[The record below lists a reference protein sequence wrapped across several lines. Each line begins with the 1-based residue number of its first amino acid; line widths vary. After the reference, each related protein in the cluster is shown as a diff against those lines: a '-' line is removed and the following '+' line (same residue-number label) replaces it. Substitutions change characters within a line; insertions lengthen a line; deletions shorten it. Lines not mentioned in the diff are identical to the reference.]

1 MAYNTIYYSDFD
13 SYDALLN
20 YSIIIAKKD
29 YDGDAY
35 EILLSGV
42 PAVQEWQ
49 EDDAKAPIKG
59 CSLKV
64 GIIAD
69 HNFAGKSNVHLS
81 DFFSNEDDT
90 FRVELRRKDT
100 DEILFTGYLVQ
111 DDCSEIQ
118 IDSAHEINLSFT
130 DNLGLLKDV
139 SIFEAS
145 QNWGALTTTGSITV
159 FAVTTG
165 GGVTGISIGSDTVN
179 FVSGQQFTIDSGDL
193 AGTYTFTGI
202 FTDLTYGNIITVL
215 EILPTASSY
224 STTFTYRVPVDLT
237 DFISLKEVIRL
248 CLQSTNIALNTK
260 VYAGLYPVGGTTG
273 RWLDDTFID
282 GRSLKSGEDYMNCY
296 DVLQSLMSRFNATL
310 FQARGRWNII
320 RWGELIQY
328 LSVDGMDFPG
338 YSYGYEMNYIGTIA
352 SDDNFQ
358 IGNGYDIE
366 SGWLKAIVRP
376 YKYTQETYNYNQLPN
391 LLKNGDLQELGNF
404 RQSYPSGS
412 NTIFEYDLPYWVDYD
427 ASPGPYPDRF
437 IRVTYGPGFKELER
451 VIVVVDPVYVG
462 IFALQ
467 SNDIF
472 INKDS
477 YLTMTYDFQSGI
489 SIPGPG
495 SWLFEIRLTDGTNTY
510 YLNQYQ
516 QWVTTLSII
525 DMPHADIVAGD
536 DYNIWHTLT
545 LNTNYAPIDGIL
557 NIYLST
563 KVPTGGYEWYFKNFN
578 LEVFNQVGGSTK
590 VTGHTH
596 KTSQLIVTKNT
607 NQKDISFDDSPLYT
621 NFGCLFLD
629 TSTGIIRDRTTLW
642 NYTGLGSTYEHPLG
656 FWTTFENCFQNAYPI
671 NKFNG
676 TILNLKGIS
685 TDNIVSP
692 LSCFK
697 YLIQSLYLGNRFITG
712 SLTIDYKAATADLTL
727 YDATYEDFTISQFL
741 EESIYNFEYIY
752 NTN

>member
-1 MAYNTIYYSDFD
+1 MSYGLIYKSDFD
-13 SYDALLN
+13 SYDALLTYRINIYKKN
-20 YSIIIAKKD
+20 YT
-29 YDGDAY
+29 GDEY
-35 EILLSGV
+35 TILMSGS

-49 EDDAKAPIKG
+49 EDDPKAPIKG
-59 CSLKV
+59 CSCKI
-64 GIIAD
+64 GIISD
-69 HNFAGKSNVHLS
+69 HNATGYTNLHLS

-90 FRVELRRKDT
+90 FGIELIRKET

-139 SIFEAS
+139 SIFEAA
-145 QNWGALTTTGSITV
+145 QNWGALTTTGSFTV

-165 GGVTGISIGSDTVN
+165 GGITGISIGSDTVN

-260 VYAGLYPVGGTTG
+260 VFAGLYPVGGTTG

-328 LSVDGMDFPG
+328 LSFDGMDFPG

-391 LLKNGDLQELGNF
+391 LLSNANATDLGNF
-404 RQSYPSGS
+404 RQSYSAGGNS
-412 NTIFEYDLPYWVDYD
+412 VFEYDLPGWFDYD
-427 ASPGPYPDRF
+427 LSPGPYPDKF
-437 IRVTYGPGFKELER
+437 IRVTYDTNGKELER
-451 VIVVVDPVYVG
+451 IIVVDGASYNDTLS
-462 IFALQ
+462 IQ
-467 SNDIF
+467 SNDILL
-472 INKDS
+472 NAG
-477 YLTMTYDFQSGI
+477 DFFNYTLDFKSEN
-489 SIPGPG
+489 SIPGSANITFG
-495 SWLFEIRLTDGTNTY
+495 VRLTDGTSTY
-510 YLNQYQ
+510 YLNSTG
-516 QWVTTLSII
+516 QWIAPPSAWGITINIPSGDNMNQWHSI
-525 DMPHADIVAGD
+525 
-536 DYNIWHTLT
+536 NLLT
-545 LNTNYAPIDGIL
+545 DNAPIDGKL
-557 NIYLST
+557 NIFLVAWNVSASPMNYQNISLEISST
-563 KVPTGGYEWYFKNFN
+563 VN
-578 LEVFNQVGGSTK
+578 GSNK
-590 VTGHTH
+590 ITGHTH
-596 KTSQLIVTKNT
+596 KTSQNIVTKNI
-607 NQKDISFDDSPLYT
+607 NKRDISFDDGPLLT
-621 NFGCLFLD
+621 KSGCLFLD
-629 TSTGIIRDRTTLW
+629 TTTGIIRDRTTLW
-642 NYTGLGSTYEHPLG
+642 NYIGLGSTYEHALG

-712 SLTIDYKAATADLTL
+712 SLTIDYKAATSDLTL
-727 YDATYEDFTISQFL
+727 YDAAYEDFTISQFL

>member
-69 HNFAGKSNVHLS
+69 HNFAGKTNVHLS

-248 CLQSTNIALNTK
+248 CLQSTNIELGTK

-358 IGNGYDIE
+358 IGNGSDIE

-391 LLKNGDLQELGNF
+391 LLSNANATDLGNF
-404 RQSYPSGS
+404 RQSYSAGGNS
-412 NTIFEYDLPYWVDYD
+412 VFEYDLPGWYNYD
-427 ASPGPYPDRF
+427 VSSPYADRF
-437 IRVTYGPGFKELER
+437 IRVTYDTNGKELER
-451 VIVVVDPVYVG
+451 IIVVTGNTYSQPSAV
-462 IFALQ
+462 Q
-467 SNDIF
+467 SNDMLV
-472 INKDS
+472 NS
-477 YLTMTYDFQSGI
+477 GDFLNYSFDVKTDI
-489 SIPGPG
+489 SQAGPL
-495 SWLFEIRLTDGTNTY
+495 SVSFMVRLKNGVTTY
-510 YLNQYQ
+510 YLNQYG
-516 QWVTTLSII
+516 QWVIPPTANGLILSI
-525 DMPHADIVAGD
+525 PSGD
-536 DYNIWHTLT
+536 NSNVWHSVTIQT
-545 LNTNYAPIDGIL
+545 DNAPIDGIL
-557 NIYLST
+557 NIYMAEITAST
-563 KVPTGGYEWYFKNFN
+563 GDETHYQNIS
-578 LEVFNQVGGSTK
+578 LEISSTVNGSNK
-590 VTGHTH
+590 ITGHTH
-596 KTSQLIVTKNT
+596 KTSQNIVTKNI
-607 NQKDISFDDSPLYT
+607 NQRDISFDDGPLFT
-621 NFGCLFLD
+621 KSGCLFLD
-629 TSTGIIRDRTTLW
+629 TTTGIIRDRTTLW
-642 NYTGLGSTYEHPLG
+642 NYTGLGSTYEHALG

-712 SLTIDYKAATADLTL
+712 SLTIDYKAVTADLTL
-727 YDATYEDFTISQFL
+727 YDAAYEDFTISQFL